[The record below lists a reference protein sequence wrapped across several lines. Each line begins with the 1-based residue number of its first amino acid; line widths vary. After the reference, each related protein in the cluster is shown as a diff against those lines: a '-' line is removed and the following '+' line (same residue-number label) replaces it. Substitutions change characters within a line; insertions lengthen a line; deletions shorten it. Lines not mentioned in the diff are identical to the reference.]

1 MRSPSILFIAGL
13 LSVASA
19 LSEQALE
26 SPQFDVNS
34 VRQSGPHHEEGPGL
48 WLAADGRLDAR
59 NCTLKQL
66 IQTAY
71 HVESF
76 RIQGGPGWVTSDRF
90 TVQAKGPLV
99 PINERAPSP
108 FRRSIPPEVRKM
120 LQVMLADRFKL
131 TLRHETQ
138 ERSVLA
144 LTSVSE
150 GPQLKSSRIAAD
162 PSVTFTIGSAHGHR
176 ADISTVL
183 TGKHADMALLA
194 HALAQRLRRPVIDRT
209 GIDGSYD
216 FEFEFADQVTQADA
230 APYLS
235 RALKTQLG
243 LKLETQK
250 GPVEILLIDHA
261 EKPTEN

>member
-1 MRSPSILFIAGL
+1 MRRPSILLVAGL
-13 LSVASA
+13 LSGASA
-19 LSEQALE
+19 LSEQDLE
-26 SPQFDVNS
+26 SPQFDVTS

-76 RIQGGPGWVTSDRF
+76 RIQGGPSWSASDRF

-99 PINERAPSP
+99 PINERTPAQY
-108 FRRSIPPEVRKM
+108 RRSIPPEVRKM
-120 LQVMLADRFKL
+120 LQAMLADRFKL

-138 ERSVLA
+138 ERSLLA
-144 LTSVSE
+144 LTAVSE
-150 GPQLKSSRIAAD
+150 GPRLKPSRIAAD
-162 PSVTFTIGSAHGHR
+162 PSVTFTFGSAHGNR
-176 ADISTVL
+176 ADVSTLL
-183 TGKHADMALLA
+183 TGKRADMTLLA
-194 HALAQRLRRPVIDRT
+194 HALAQRFRRPVIDRT

-216 FEFEFADQVTQADA
+216 FEVEFADQVTQADA

-250 GPVEILLIDHA
+250 GPVEIIVINHA

>member
-1 MRSPSILFIAGL
+1 MKSQPRLVVAVL
-13 LSVASA
+13 LSLA
-19 LSEQALE
+19 LGLCEQTPE
-26 SPQFDVNS
+26 SPQFDVTS

-71 HVESF
+71 HVEAF
-76 RIQGGPGWVTSDRF
+76 RIQGGPSWATTDRF

-99 PINERAPSP
+99 PINERAPAP
-108 FRRSIPPEVRKM
+108 LRRSIPPEVRKM
-120 LQVMLADRFKL
+120 LQGMLADRFKL
-131 TLRHETQ
+131 TLRHETRD
-138 ERSVLA
+138 RSVLA

-150 GPQLKSSRIAAD
+150 GPQLKPSRMAVD
-162 PSVTFTIGSAHGHR
+162 PSVTFTFGSVPGHR
-176 ADISTVL
+176 ADVSTVL
-183 TGKHADMALLA
+183 TGKRADMALLA
-194 HALAQRLRRPVIDRT
+194 YTLAQRLRRPVIDRT

-216 FEFEFADQVTQADA
+216 FEVEFADQVTQADA